1 MSADKYIPGLGKQFF
16 VQPEHIKSK
25 DGKTFDELVPKDI
38 DSKLASTE
46 SLVKEANRNNMKPR
60 FVEYFASF
68 NKFGAG
74 TPTGVTNYTGGN
86 YVLTVNGTAG
96 DSFVTVTAGD
106 ISHAGAST
114 KWPCVIRNNDGIF
127 SLNQVTGTDGVSKV
141 NLLRPLSKNITAT
154 QLGNLHDMALGQHY
168 TELGYFAFAQHLYF
182 STPKYT
188 ERDAVLS
195 QFLPTDTT
203 GDWVLNGVSNYNLAL
218 NMKATDGTYTHIGAK
233 RLSLYCVD
241 DTKNG
246 EYTATLDGRKGYVE
260 TFVGVSTD
268 TSVGDAVKVEF
279 YLDDILVDTKISR
292 KQVERVIFPYENA
305 KKGKI
310 KISGL
315 GVFPLTLAIGM
326 TTWFA
331 SEKYSKDRLISPSD
345 KVVYMGDSWG
355 EYHNKAVTRELER
368 LMRADGGEPTILNY
382 SKGGHSSDY
391 ARAWFQKYVIDNKP
405 DKVIIEY
412 FTNDFNSIN
421 GTNLGNF
428 TNPAGQ
434 PQEMNIATLAEYTQ
448 NMRWMIDEAIKNGI
462 EPIVVMPA
470 STNSDSQTQ
479 GFGDKAVQIW
489 LGNKVTN
496 ESPSF
501 KSIATDSTT
510 TSKVTSKDSTGVGS
524 GTLPLMSKEINSSA
538 RKGVMSDSDTGASLT
553 GGDIHGF
560 YNNNVRKAGVKHNG
574 TLDTPFIQFQGQTT
588 NTVANVGNRGT
599 LYVKDDPGVLDDEV
613 HIILQKGDGT
623 YVRYNIPIEEMGTAA
638 PTTGTYRVG
647 NRVVNSAPTAGGY
660 LGWVCITA
668 GTPGV
673 WKGYGAIQ
681 A

>member
-1 MSADKYIPGLGKQFF
+1 
-16 VQPEHIKSK
+16 
-25 DGKTFDELVPKDI
+25 
-38 DSKLASTE
+38 
-46 SLVKEANRNNMKPR
+46 
-60 FVEYFASF
+60 
-68 NKFGAG
+68 
-74 TPTGVTNYTGGN
+74 
-86 YVLTVNGTAG
+86 
-96 DSFVTVTAGD
+96 
-106 ISHAGAST
+106 
-114 KWPCVIRNNDGIF
+114 
-127 SLNQVTGTDGVSKV
+127 
-141 NLLRPLSKNITAT
+141 
-154 QLGNLHDMALGQHY
+154 
-168 TELGYFAFAQHLYF
+168 
-182 STPKYT
+182 
-188 ERDAVLS
+188 
-195 QFLPTDTT
+195 
-203 GDWVLNGVSNYNLAL
+203 
-218 NMKATDGTYTHIGAK
+218 
-233 RLSLYCVD
+233 
-241 DTKNG
+241 
-246 EYTATLDGRKGYVE
+246 
-260 TFVGVSTD
+260 
-268 TSVGDAVKVEF
+268 
-279 YLDDILVDTKISR
+279 
-292 KQVERVIFPYENA
+292 
-305 KKGKI
+305 
-310 KISGL
+310 
-315 GVFPLTLAIGM
+315 
-326 TTWFA
+326 
-331 SEKYSKDRLISPSD
+331 
-345 KVVYMGDSWG
+345 
-355 EYHNKAVTRELER
+355 
-368 LMRADGGEPTILNY
+368 
-382 SKGGHSSDY
+382 
-391 ARAWFQKYVIDNKP
+391 
-405 DKVIIEY
+405 
-412 FTNDFNSIN
+412 
-421 GTNLGNF
+421 
-428 TNPAGQ
+428 
-434 PQEMNIATLAEYTQ
+434 
-448 NMRWMIDEAIKNGI
+448 MIDEAIKNGI